1 MRNLRWISSA
11 LVFWEREAFC
21 SLQIRCS
28 SQLLVLYHYRFWNPR
43 FIHANFEATESR
55 NKITMLFHLEEP
67 RKKHYS
73 KRNIQEN
80 EHF

>member
-1 MRNLRWISSA
+1 MIFALLSHKISLMLFCIQILRWISSA

-28 SQLLVLYHYRFWNPR
+28 TQLLVLYHYS
-43 FIHANFEATESR
+43 I
-55 NKITMLFHLEEP
+55 KIAILFHLEEP
-67 RKKHYS
+67 RKKYYS